1 MPLRMAFNS
10 CVFDHPRHSACPRY
24 HFRSSLASAAS
35 TMTTF
40 NVQPI
45 FISPIEITHLAHV
58 ARGKACAVREIR
70 LQKLCRCDRRAL
82 FRALTDGFTDGADF
96 IHLRKFSGENFRKF
110 SVHDTVIG
118 RFFNV
123 HGFSYNLRCRACDV
137 LLFHYIST
145 VFRTLTRFSSQGL
158 NGKYEACFVE
168 VNFIST

>member
-1 MPLRMAFNS
+1 MCHCVWRSIAAFLTIHGIAPAP
-10 CVFDHPRHSACPRY
+10 D
-24 HFRSSLASAAS
+24 
-35 TMTTF
+35 T
-40 NVQPI
+40 I
-45 FISPIEITHLAHV
+45 FAHLLPAHLAHV

-123 HGFSYNLRCRACDV
+123 HGFSCNLRCRAWDV
-137 LLFHYIST
+137 LLFYHIST

-168 VNFIST
+168 ANFIST

>member
-1 MPLRMAFNS
+1 MPLRMVFNS
-10 CVFDHPRHSACPRY
+10 CVFDHPRHSAYSRY
-24 HFRSSLASAAS
+24 HFRSSLASAS
-35 TMTTF
+35 G
-40 NVQPI
+40 
-45 FISPIEITHLAHV
+45 
-58 ARGKACAVREIR
+58 ARCAGKSLCGQEIR

-123 HGFSYNLRCRACDV
+123 HGFSCNLRCRAWDV
-137 LLFHYIST
+137 LLFYHIST

-168 VNFIST
+168 ANFIST

>member
-1 MPLRMAFNS
+1 
-10 CVFDHPRHSACPRY
+10 
-24 HFRSSLASAAS
+24 
-35 TMTTF
+35 MTTF

-70 LQKLCRCDRRAL
+70 LQKLCRCDRRAW
-82 FRALTDGFTDGADF
+82 
-96 IHLRKFSGENFRKF
+96 
-110 SVHDTVIG
+110 
-118 RFFNV
+118 
-123 HGFSYNLRCRACDV
+123 DV

-158 NGKYEACFVE
+158 SGKYEACFVE

>member
-10 CVFDHPRHSACPRY
+10 CVFDHPRHSACSRY
-24 HFRSSLASAAS
+24 HFRSSRASSAS
-35 TMTTF
+35 MITTF
-40 NVQPI
+40 AHLLPA
-45 FISPIEITHLAHV
+45 HLAHV

-82 FRALTDGFTDGADF
+82 FRALTDGFTDGADI

-123 HGFSYNLRCRACDV
+123 HGFSCNLRCRAWDV

-158 NGKYEACFVE
+158 SGKHEACFVE
-168 VNFIST
+168 VNFILT